1 MVTRVNPFCP
11 FAKPVADQIYFRKKT
26 FSNPVVRYPRM
37 DGWYVNIAGFAG
49 DRIEGPVPSEQEK
62 LHFVWV
68 VSGDPAKGESIR

>member
-1 MVTRVNPFCP
+1 MV
-11 FAKPVADQIYFRKKT
+11 
-26 FSNPVVRYPRM
+26 
-37 DGWYVNIAGFAG
+37 GWYVNIAGFAG